1 LSLAM
6 PSGHI
11 IVTGGSR
18 GIGAAICR
26 RLAAD
31 GHAVAVNYTA
41 DAKAAEATVAE
52 IKKSGGRAQAFQAD
66 VADSAQIHRLFEQ
79 ATEALGPLAGLV
91 NNAGVSGRFATTDE
105 REAAELTQLF
115 QINVIGTILACK
127 EAVLRLSTK
136 HGGSGG
142 AIVNISSIAARLGG
156 LPGLASYAATKGAV
170 ESFTKGLATEV
181 GPEGIRA
188 NVVAP
193 GFTATDMTRDQIAQP
208 GFRERI
214 EGMLPVTV
222 RHEDFGKEGVLPVF
236 VIRALDEDGKTS
248 ERKYKL
254 NSPIVRR
261 VLAPNEEPGK
271 ALRKEPRKSSAK
283 KHRRTR

>member
-1 LSLAM
+1 M
-6 PSGHI
+6 GSGLI

-31 GHAVAVNYTA
+31 GYVVAVNYAA

-52 IKKSGGRAQAFQAD
+52 IKKSGGRAQAFQAN
-66 VADSAQIHRLFEQ
+66 VADADQLHRMFEQ
-79 ATEALGPLAGLV
+79 ATKALGPLAGLV
-91 NNAGVSGRFATTDE
+91 NNAGVAGAAITTDQ

-127 EAVLRLSTK
+127 EAVLRLSAK

-142 AIVNISSIAARLGG
+142 SIVNISSIAARLGG

-181 GPEGIRA
+181 GPEGIRVNA
-188 NVVAP
+188 VAP
-193 GFTATDMTRDQIAQP
+193 GFTATDMTRDQLAQAS
-208 GFRERI
+208 FRERI
-214 EGMLPVTV
+214 EGMTPL
-222 RHEDFGKEGVLPVF
+222 
-236 VIRALDEDGKTS
+236 
-248 ERKYKL
+248 
-254 NSPIVRR
+254 RR
-261 VLAPNEEPGK
+261 VGAPEEIAEAAAWLISPTTAFVTGSV
-271 ALRKEPRKSSAK
+271 LTVSGGR
-283 KHRRTR
+283 

>member
-1 LSLAM
+1 M
-6 PSGHI
+6 PSGLI

-31 GHAVAVNYTA
+31 GYALGVNYA
-41 DAKAAEATVAE
+41 VDAKAAEATVAE
-52 IKKSGGRAQAFQAD
+52 ITKSGGRAQAFQAD
-66 VADSAQIHRLFEQ
+66 VADPAQLPRLFDQ
-79 ATEALGPLAGLV
+79 ATKALGPLAGLV
-91 NNAGVSGRFATTDE
+91 NNAGSTGRFATTDKQ
-105 REAAELTQLF
+105 EAEALTQLF

-142 AIVNISSIAARLGG
+142 SIVNISSIAARLGG

-214 EGMLPVTV
+214 EGMTPLRRVGAPEEIAEAAAWLISPAAAFVTGSVVTV
-222 RHEDFGKEGVLPVF
+222 SGGR
-236 VIRALDEDGKTS
+236 
-248 ERKYKL
+248 
-254 NSPIVRR
+254 
-261 VLAPNEEPGK
+261 
-271 ALRKEPRKSSAK
+271 
-283 KHRRTR
+283 

>member
-1 LSLAM
+1 M
-6 PSGHI
+6 PSGLI

-31 GHAVAVNYTA
+31 GHAVAVNYAA

-52 IKKSGGRAQAFQAD
+52 IKKAGGRAQAFQAD
-66 VADSAQIHRLFEQ
+66 VSDPAQLPPLFDQ
-79 ATEALGPLAGLV
+79 AVKALGPLAGLV
-91 NNAGVSGRFATTDE
+91 NNAGVTGRAVTTDQ

-127 EAVLRLSTK
+127 EAVRRLSTK

-142 AIVNISSIAARLGG
+142 SIVNISSIAARLGG

-170 ESFTKGLATEV
+170 ESFTKGLAIEV

-193 GFTATDMTRDQIAQP
+193 GFTATDLTRDQIAQA

-214 EGMLPVTV
+214 EGMTPLRRIGAPEEIAEAAAWLISPASAFVTGSVVTV
-222 RHEDFGKEGVLPVF
+222 SGGR
-236 VIRALDEDGKTS
+236 
-248 ERKYKL
+248 
-254 NSPIVRR
+254 
-261 VLAPNEEPGK
+261 
-271 ALRKEPRKSSAK
+271 
-283 KHRRTR
+283 

>member
-1 LSLAM
+1 M
-6 PSGHI
+6 PSGLI

-31 GHAVAVNYTA
+31 GHAIAVNYA
-41 DAKAAEATVAE
+41 VDAKAAEATVE
-52 IKKSGGRAQAFQAD
+52 QIKDAGGLAQAFQAD
-66 VADSAQIHRLFEQ
+66 VADPTQLPRLFDQ
-79 ATEALGPLAGLV
+79 AVKALGPLAGLV
-91 NNAGVSGRFATTDE
+91 NNAGTTGRVATTDE
-105 REAAELTQLF
+105 QGAEELAQLF

-136 HGGSGG
+136 RGGSGG
-142 AIVNISSIAARLGG
+142 SIVNISSIAARLGG
-156 LPGLASYAATKGAV
+156 LPGLASYSATKGAV

-208 GFRERI
+208 GFRERVESMTPLRRI
-214 EGMLPVTV
+214 GAPEEIAEAAAWLISPASGFVTGSVVTV
-222 RHEDFGKEGVLPVF
+222 SGGR
-236 VIRALDEDGKTS
+236 
-248 ERKYKL
+248 
-254 NSPIVRR
+254 
-261 VLAPNEEPGK
+261 
-271 ALRKEPRKSSAK
+271 
-283 KHRRTR
+283 

>member
-1 LSLAM
+1 M
-6 PSGHI
+6 PSGLI

-31 GHAVAVNYTA
+31 GYAVGVNYTA

-52 IKKSGGRAQAFQAD
+52 IKKSGGQAQAFQAD
-66 VADSAQIHRLFEQ
+66 VADAAQLHRLFEQ

-91 NNAGVSGRFATTDE
+91 NNAGITGQHATTDQ
-105 REAAELTQLF
+105 REVAELTQLF
-115 QINVIGTILACK
+115 AINVIGTILACK

-142 AIVNISSIAARLGG
+142 AIVNISSSAARLGG

-181 GPEGIRA
+181 GPEGIRVNA
-188 NVVAP
+188 VAP
-193 GFTATDMTRDQIAQP
+193 GFTATDLTRDQISQP

-214 EGMLPVTV
+214 EGMTPLRRVGAPEEIAEAAAWLISPAAAFVTGSVVTV
-222 RHEDFGKEGVLPVF
+222 SGGR
-236 VIRALDEDGKTS
+236 
-248 ERKYKL
+248 
-254 NSPIVRR
+254 
-261 VLAPNEEPGK
+261 
-271 ALRKEPRKSSAK
+271 
-283 KHRRTR
+283 

>member
-1 LSLAM
+1 M
-6 PSGHI
+6 PQGLV

-31 GHAVAVNYTA
+31 GYVVAVNYA
-41 DAKAAEATVAE
+41 ANAKAAEATVAE
-52 IKKSGGRAQAFQAD
+52 IKTSGGRAQAFQAD
-66 VADSAQIHRLFEQ
+66 VADPAQLPRLFDQ
-79 ATEALGPLAGLV
+79 ATKALGPLAGLV
-91 NNAGVSGRFATTDE
+91 NNAGVTGNAVTTDQ
-105 REAAELTQLF
+105 REVAELTQLF

-181 GPEGIRA
+181 GPEGIRVNA
-188 NVVAP
+188 VAP
-193 GFTATDMTRDQIAQP
+193 GFTATDLTRDQIAQP

-214 EGMLPVTV
+214 EGLTPLRRVGAPEEIAEAAAWLISPAASFVTGSVVTV
-222 RHEDFGKEGVLPVF
+222 SGGR
-236 VIRALDEDGKTS
+236 
-248 ERKYKL
+248 
-254 NSPIVRR
+254 
-261 VLAPNEEPGK
+261 
-271 ALRKEPRKSSAK
+271 
-283 KHRRTR
+283 

>member
-1 LSLAM
+1 M
-6 PSGHI
+6 PSGLI

-26 RLAAD
+26 RLAAE
-31 GHAVAVNYTA
+31 GYALGVNYA
-41 DAKAAEATVAE
+41 VDAKAADATVAE

-66 VADSAQIHRLFEQ
+66 VADPAQLPRLFDQ
-79 ATEALGPLAGLV
+79 ATKALGPLAGLV
-91 NNAGVSGRFATTDE
+91 NNAGSTGRFATTDKQ
-105 REAAELTQLF
+105 EAEALTQLF

-127 EAVLRLSTK
+127 EAVLRLSTN

-142 AIVNISSIAARLGG
+142 SIVNISSIAARLGG

-214 EGMLPVTV
+214 EGMTPLRRVGAPEEIAEAAAWLISPASAFVTGSVVTV
-222 RHEDFGKEGVLPVF
+222 SGGR
-236 VIRALDEDGKTS
+236 
-248 ERKYKL
+248 
-254 NSPIVRR
+254 
-261 VLAPNEEPGK
+261 
-271 ALRKEPRKSSAK
+271 
-283 KHRRTR
+283 